1 MKTHWPITTLL
12 VLVSMWGC
20 GGGGGGGA
28 GYKELKLAPASGV
41 VKLNGKPVENPV
53 VTFYPAEGPSS
64 VGVGNEQGEFTL
76 KTNGQNGVSIGKCKV
91 TVTSGSSGAAIPPSD
106 GNEMKLVKN
115 KGKLNPKYASVDK
128 TDLIV
133 EIPEA
138 GNKNLVLDL
147 DE

>member
-1 MKTHWPITTLL
+1 MKTHWPISTFL

-20 GGGGGGGA
+20 NGGGGGGGA
-28 GYKELKLAPASGV
+28 GYQELKLAPASGV
-41 VKLNGKPVENPV
+41 VKLNGKPLENPV
-53 VTFYPAEGPSS
+53 VTFYPEKGPSS
-64 VGVGNEQGEFTL
+64 VGVGNERGEFTV
-76 KTNGQNGVSIGKCKV
+76 KTNGQNGASVGKCKV
-91 TVTSGSSGAAIPPSD
+91 TVTSGSGGAVIPPSD
-106 GNEMKLVKN
+106 GNEMKLATKA
-115 KGKLNPKYASVDK
+115 KLNLKYASLDK